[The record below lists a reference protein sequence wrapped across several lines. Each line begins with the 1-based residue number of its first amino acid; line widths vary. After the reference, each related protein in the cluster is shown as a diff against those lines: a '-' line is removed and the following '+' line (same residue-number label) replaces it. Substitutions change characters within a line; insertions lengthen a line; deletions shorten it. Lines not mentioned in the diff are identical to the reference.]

1 MITNWQWSPVMIP
14 LFLGVVASVVSIAF
28 RIRHTSGANRFGVL
42 LSLLGAVWLI
52 GYILEIGRVD
62 LEGKLFAAVI
72 RYCILGLMPTLWS
85 GYVFHYTGRGYWMTR
100 RKWIV
105 AAVISLV
112 TVILILTPEYH
123 GLIWRSV
130 TLENRGGV
138 SVLVPQFGIGFWLL
152 FGCVGLLFLGGI
164 WLLLRMFLQ
173 HPALYRQQIQFLL
186 FGTVVI
192 TSLISIALLGVNLLP
207 EINLASYAYT
217 VAVVVMNWGV
227 LRVQVGDILPLAHAS
242 VITGMADGIVVLD
255 AQARILDLNQA
266 AISLLNLNKPE
277 CVGQP
282 FTEIGAPW
290 VETLVQRAQRERAT
304 WSQEVTH
311 ITDSRPQIFDVRV
324 SQLRDVRGGLVS
336 HVMVW
341 RDITARKQAELEVRE
356 RHRHLEAVWGA
367 VPDAIVVLNSKQYIV
382 EWNASAE
389 GLFGYSRREVL
400 GQKLSPLINTAET
413 LAKAEAFLR
422 DMWAG
427 ERVQPVETVRAH
439 KNGDL
444 INVVFA
450 GAPVVV
456 DDKLIGAV
464 IVYTDITQRKRIEE
478 DIRTLNEE
486 LEARVAARTAELAT
500 LNQQLADEVQKHEQA
515 EATLMQRN
523 RELLALQSAAAAT
536 SSSLDLSFLL
546 DTVTWEMTNLLQS
559 SGCIIF
565 ELDQDGNQV
574 VGVADYEAALS
585 GALGGDV
592 ANIGPQP
599 LSDYPLR
606 LRVLNE
612 RYAAQVGFSTADAV
626 DQAFM
631 ARRDI
636 KSQLLLPMVFQER
649 VVGLVIV
656 TQNER
661 ERVFSD
667 REISLGQLLANQAA
681 IAVENARLYDR
692 AHREITERAQ
702 AEAKIKAS
710 LKEKEILLQEI
721 HHRVKNNLQVISSLL
736 NLQSQG
742 IQDEKTLEVFQES
755 QNRIRSMAL
764 IHEKLYR
771 SSDLARVDF
780 AEYIRNLASFL
791 IRSYRSRAVRLDLQ
805 AADIYLSIDNAVPCG
820 LIVNELISNALKHA
834 FVDGRE
840 GEIRV
845 IMQQLAD
852 HQVRLVV
859 RDNGV
864 GLPKDADYMNTGS
877 LGLQLVTMLV
887 EQLDGTIEI
896 RNNVGAEFEII
907 FSGG

>member
-1 MITNWQWSPVMIP
+1 
-14 LFLGVVASVVSIAF
+14 
-28 RIRHTSGANRFGVL
+28 
-42 LSLLGAVWLI
+42 
-52 GYILEIGRVD
+52 
-62 LEGKLFAAVI
+62 
-72 RYCILGLMPTLWS
+72 
-85 GYVFHYTGRGYWMTR
+85 
-100 RKWIV
+100 
-105 AAVISLV
+105 
-112 TVILILTPEYH
+112 
-123 GLIWRSV
+123 
-130 TLENRGGV
+130 
-138 SVLVPQFGIGFWLL
+138 
-152 FGCVGLLFLGGI
+152 
-164 WLLLRMFLQ
+164 
-173 HPALYRQQIQFLL
+173 
-186 FGTVVI
+186 
-192 TSLISIALLGVNLLP
+192 
-207 EINLASYAYT
+207 
-217 VAVVVMNWGV
+217 
-227 LRVQVGDILPLAHAS
+227 
-242 VITGMADGIVVLD
+242 
-255 AQARILDLNQA
+255 
-266 AISLLNLNKPE
+266 
-277 CVGQP
+277 
-282 FTEIGAPW
+282 
-290 VETLVQRAQRERAT
+290 
-304 WSQEVTH
+304 
-311 ITDSRPQIFDVRV
+311 
-324 SQLRDVRGGLVS
+324 
-336 HVMVW
+336 
-341 RDITARKQAELEVRE
+341 
-356 RHRHLEAVWGA
+356 
-367 VPDAIVVLNSKQYIV
+367 
-382 EWNASAE
+382 
-389 GLFGYSRREVL
+389 
-400 GQKLSPLINTAET
+400 
-413 LAKAEAFLR
+413 
-422 DMWAG
+422 
-427 ERVQPVETVRAH
+427 
-439 KNGDL
+439 
-444 INVVFA
+444 
-450 GAPVVV
+450 
-456 DDKLIGAV
+456 V

-515 EATLMQRN
+515 EALLLQRN

-565 ELDQDGNQV
+565 ELDQDGDQI

-585 GALGGDV
+585 GGA
-592 ANIGPQP
+592 AQIEPQS

-606 LRVLNE
+606 LGVLNE
-612 RYAAQVGFSTADAV
+612 RYAAQVNFSTADAA

-631 ARRDI
+631 ARRGI

-681 IAVENARLYDR
+681 IAVENARLYER

-791 IRSYRSRAVRLDLQ
+791 IRSYKSRAVRLDLQ
-805 AADIYLSIDNAVPCG
+805 AADIYLSIDDAVPCG

-840 GEIRV
+840 GEICV
-845 IMQQLAD
+845 MMQQLAD
-852 HQVRLVV
+852 RQVRLVV

-864 GLPKDADYMNTGS
+864 GLPKDVDYMNTGS

-896 RNNVGAEFEII
+896 RNNVGAEFEIL
-907 FSGG
+907 FGGG

>member
-1 MITNWQWSPVMIP
+1 MITNWQWSPLMIP
-14 LFLGVVASVVSIAF
+14 LFVGAVASVVSIVVK
-28 RIRHTSGANRFGVL
+28 IRRPSATNRLGML
-42 LSLLGAVWLI
+42 LSILGAVWLV
-52 GYILEIGRVD
+52 GYIFEIGFVD
-62 LEGKLFAAVI
+62 LQGKLCAARAQYI
-72 RYCILGLMPTLWS
+72 AFGLLPAVWS
-85 GYVFHYTGRGYWMTR
+85 GYVLQYTERERWMTR
-100 RKWIV
+100 RRWTVV
-105 AAVISLV
+105 AIISL
-112 TVILILTPEYH
+112 TFIILLFTTEH
-123 GLIWRSV
+123 HQLIWRSV
-130 TLENRGGV
+130 TLEDRGGV
-138 SVLVPQFGIGFWLL
+138 TVVAPQLGIGLWL
-152 FGCVGLLFLGGI
+152 FIGYGSLLLMGGI
-164 WLLLRMFLQ
+164 LLMLRMFLKQ
-173 HPALYRQQIQFLL
+173 WALYRRQIRL
-186 FGTVVI
+186 T
-192 TSLISIALLGVNLLP
+192 LLGMVVVAAYAAIDILGYNP
-207 EINLASYAYT
+207 YPGIDPAPYAYSI
-217 VAVVVMNWGV
+217 VAVIMAWGV
-227 LRVQVGDILPLAHAS
+227 LRVQRSDILPVAHAS
-242 VITGMADGIVVLD
+242 VIAGMADGIIVLD
-255 AQARILDLNQA
+255 AQAHTLDLNPA
-266 AISLLNLNKPE
+266 AMSLLDLNKSE

-282 FTEIGAPW
+282 FAEIATPW
-290 VETLVQRAQRERAT
+290 GEALVQRAKRETAT

-311 ITDSRPQIFDVRV
+311 IAGDRSQIFDVRV
-324 SQLRDVRGGLVS
+324 SQLRDVRGALVC

-367 VPDAIVVLNSKQYIV
+367 VPDAIVVLNAKQCIV
-382 EWNASAE
+382 EWNAAAQK
-389 GLFGYSRREVL
+389 LFGYSRREVL
-400 GQKLSPLINTAET
+400 GQKLPPLVNTAET
-413 LAKAEAFLR
+413 LAEAEAFLQSI
-422 DMWAG
+422 WAG
-427 ERVQPVETVRAH
+427 APVEPVETVRAH
-439 KNGDL
+439 KNGHL

-450 GAPVVV
+450 GAPVIV
-456 DDKLIGAV
+456 DDKLVGAV
-464 IVYTDITQRKRIEE
+464 IVYTDITRLKRIEE

-500 LNQQLADEVQKHEQA
+500 LNRQLADEIQQHEQA
-515 EATLMQRN
+515 EALLLQRN

-536 SSSLDLSFLL
+536 SSSLDLAFLL
-546 DTVTWEMTNLLQS
+546 DTVTWEMANLLQS

-565 ELDQDGNQV
+565 ELEQEGNQI
-574 VGVADYEAALS
+574 VGVADYEAS
-585 GALGGDV
+585 LGDGV
-592 ANIGPQP
+592 AHIEPQP

-606 LRVLNE
+606 QRVLSE
-612 RYAAQVGFSTADAV
+612 RYATQVSFSSADAA

-631 ARRDI
+631 ARRDT

-681 IAVENARLYDR
+681 IAVENARLYER
-692 AHREITERAQ
+692 ANREIAERARV
-702 AEAKIKAS
+702 EAKIKAS
-710 LKEKEILLQEI
+710 LKEKEIMLQEI

-742 IQDEKTLEVFQES
+742 IQDEKTLAVFQES

-820 LIVNELISNALKHA
+820 LIINELISNALKHA

-840 GEIRV
+840 GEICV
-845 IMQQLAD
+845 LMQQLAD
-852 HQVRLVV
+852 QQVKLIV

-864 GLPKDADYMNTGS
+864 GLPEGVDYMNTGS

-887 EQLDGTIEI
+887 QQLDGTIEI
-896 RNNVGAEFEII
+896 RNNVGAEFEIT
-907 FSGG
+907 FGSG

>member
-14 LFLGVVASVVSIAF
+14 LFVGIVASVMSTALKIKRA
-28 RIRHTSGANRFGVL
+28 SDANRFGIL
-42 LSLLGAVWLI
+42 LSLLGVVWLLS
-52 GYILEIGRVD
+52 YILEIGWVD
-62 LEGKLFAAVI
+62 LETKLFAAMGQ
-72 RYCILGLMPTLWS
+72 YCALSLVPVLWS
-85 GYVFHYTGRGYWMTR
+85 GYTLQYTGRGHWMTR
-100 RKWIV
+100 RRWVVVV
-105 AAVISLV
+105 AIALV
-112 TVILILTPEYH
+112 TILLILTPGYH

-138 SVLVPQFGIGFWLL
+138 AVLAPQFGIGFWLL
-152 FGCVGLLFLGGI
+152 FGYIGVLFWGGV
-164 WLLLRMFLQ
+164 WLILRMFLQ
-173 HPALYRQQIQFLL
+173 QPALYRRHIRLML
-186 FGTVVI
+186 FGTLVVV
-192 TSLISIALLGVNLLP
+192 SLISLDLLGLNPLP
-207 EINLASYAYT
+207 EIYLTSYAYSFA
-217 VAVVVMNWGV
+217 AVIMVWGM
-227 LRVQVGDILPLAHAS
+227 LRVRVSDIVPIAHAS
-242 VITGMADGIVVLD
+242 VITGMADGIIVLD
-255 AQARILDLNQA
+255 ARAHILDLNSA
-266 AISLLNLNKPE
+266 ATSLLNLNKAE

-282 FTEIGAPW
+282 FTVIKTPW
-290 VETLVQRAQRERAT
+290 VEALVQRAMRENAT

-311 ITDSRPQIFDVRV
+311 VVDGRPQIFDVRV
-324 SQLRDVRGGLVS
+324 SQLRDVRGTLVS

-367 VPDAIVVLNSKQYIV
+367 VPDAIVVLNARQCIV

-400 GQKLSPLINTAET
+400 GQKLLTLINTAET
-413 LAKAEAFLR
+413 LAEAEGFLR
-422 DMWAG
+422 SIWAG
-427 ERVQPVETVRAH
+427 ERIQSVETLRAH
-439 KNGDL
+439 KDRHL

-450 GAPVVV
+450 GAPVIV
-456 DDKLIGAV
+456 DEKLVGAV

-486 LEARVAARTAELAT
+486 LEARVAARTAELAA

-515 EATLMQRN
+515 EALLLQRN

-546 DTVTWEMTNLLQS
+546 DTVTWEMTNLMQS

-565 ELDQDGNQV
+565 ELDQEGKQI
-574 VGVADYEAALS
+574 VGVADYEASLGS
-585 GALGGDV
+585 GA
-592 ANIGPQP
+592 AHIEPQP

-606 LRVLNE
+606 QGVANE
-612 RYAAQVGFSTADAV
+612 RYAAQVSFSTADAAE
-626 DQAFM
+626 QAFM
-631 ARRDI
+631 TRRDT
-636 KSQLLLPMVFQER
+636 KSQLLLPMVFQDR

-681 IAVENARLYDR
+681 IAVENARLYER
-692 AHREITERAQ
+692 AHREIAERAQ

-791 IRSYRSRAVRLDLQ
+791 IRSYRSRAVQLDLQ
-805 AADIYLSIDNAVPCG
+805 AADIYLPIDNAVPCG

-840 GEIRV
+840 GEICV
-845 IMQQLAD
+845 MMQQLAD
-852 HQVRLVV
+852 QQVRLVV

-864 GLPKDADYMNTGS
+864 GLPKDVDYMNTGS

-887 EQLDGTIEI
+887 QQLDGTLEI
-896 RNNVGAEFEII
+896 RNNTGAEFEIT
-907 FSGG
+907 FGVG

>member
-1 MITNWQWSPVMIP
+1 
-14 LFLGVVASVVSIAF
+14 
-28 RIRHTSGANRFGVL
+28 L
-42 LSLLGAVWLI
+42 L
-52 GYILEIGRVD
+52 
-62 LEGKLFAAVI
+62 
-72 RYCILGLMPTLWS
+72 
-85 GYVFHYTGRGYWMTR
+85 
-100 RKWIV
+100 
-105 AAVISLV
+105 
-112 TVILILTPEYH
+112 
-123 GLIWRSV
+123 
-130 TLENRGGV
+130 
-138 SVLVPQFGIGFWLL
+138 FWL
-152 FGCVGLLFLGGI
+152 GI
-164 WLLLRMFLQ
+164 WLILRMLLQ
-173 HPALYRQQIQFLL
+173 QSALYRQQIQVLL
-186 FGTVVI
+186 FGAVAVAF
-192 TSLISIALLGVNLLP
+192 LISIALLDVNPLP

-217 VAVVVMNWGV
+217 IAVVVMAWGI

-255 AQARILDLNQA
+255 TQARILDLNPA
-266 AISLLNLNKPE
+266 AMSLLNLNKPE
-277 CVGQP
+277 CVGRP
-282 FTEIGAPW
+282 FAEIEAPW
-290 VETLVQRAQRERAT
+290 VETLVQRTKHEDTT

-311 ITDSRPQIFDVRV
+311 TTGNRPQIFDVRV
-324 SQLRDVRGGLVS
+324 SQLRDVRGVLAS

-341 RDITARKQAELEVRE
+341 RDITARKQTELEVRE

-367 VPDAIVVLNSKQYIV
+367 VPDAIVVLNAKQYIV
-382 EWNASAE
+382 EWNAGAE
-389 GLFGYSRREVL
+389 GLFGYSRSEVL

-413 LAKAEAFLR
+413 LAEAEDFLR
-422 DMWAG
+422 SMWLG
-427 ERVQPVETVRAH
+427 EGVQSVETVRAH
-439 KNGDL
+439 KNGEL
-444 INVVFA
+444 IDVVFA

-515 EATLMQRN
+515 EALLLQRN

-565 ELDQDGNQV
+565 ELDQDGDQI

-585 GALGGDV
+585 GGA
-592 ANIGPQP
+592 AQIEPQS

-606 LRVLNE
+606 LGVLNE
-612 RYAAQVGFSTADAV
+612 RYAAQVSFSTADAA

-661 ERVFSD
+661 ERIFSD

-681 IAVENARLYDR
+681 IAVENARLYER
-692 AHREITERAQ
+692 AHREISERAQ

-791 IRSYRSRAVRLDLQ
+791 IRSYKSRAVRLDLQ
-805 AADIYLSIDNAVPCG
+805 AADIYLSIDDAVPCG

-840 GEIRV
+840 GEICV
-845 IMQQLAD
+845 MMQQLAD
-852 HQVRLVV
+852 RQVRLVV

-864 GLPKDADYMNTGS
+864 GLPKDVDYMNTGS

-896 RNNVGAEFEII
+896 RNNVGAEFEIL
-907 FSGG
+907 FGGG

>member
-14 LFLGVVASVVSIAF
+14 LFVGVVASIVSIVVK
-28 RIRHTSGANRFGVL
+28 IRRPSEINRFGML
-42 LSLLGAVWLI
+42 LSILGVVWLV
-52 GYILEIGRVD
+52 GYISEIGCVD
-62 LEGKLFAAVI
+62 LEEKLYAAMVQ
-72 RYCILGLMPTLWS
+72 YCTLGLVPALWS
-85 GYVFHYTGRGYWMTR
+85 GYVLQYTGRGHWMTR
-100 RKWIV
+100 RRWTAV
-105 AAVISLV
+105 AVISLV
-112 TVILILTPEYH
+112 VIILISTTEYH

-130 TLENRGGV
+130 TLEGYSGV

-152 FGCVGLLFLGGI
+152 FGYVGLLFWVGV
-164 WLLLRMFLQ
+164 WLILRMFLQ
-173 HPALYRQQIQFLL
+173 HRALYRRQIRLML
-186 FGTVVI
+186 FGAVVAAF
-192 TSLISIALLGVNLLP
+192 LISVELLGLNPLP
-207 EINLASYAYT
+207 EINLAAYAYSIA
-217 VAVVVMNWGV
+217 AVIMAWGT
-227 LRVQVGDILPLAHAS
+227 LRVQVSDILPLAHAS
-242 VITGMADGIVVLD
+242 VITGMPDGIIVLD
-255 AQARILDLNQA
+255 AQAHILDLNPA
-266 AISLLNLNKPE
+266 AISLLNLNKSE

-282 FTEIGAPW
+282 FVAIKTLW
-290 VETLVQRAQRERAT
+290 VEALVQRAKRENVT

-311 ITDSRPQIFDVRV
+311 IVDHRPQIFDVRV
-324 SQLRDVRGGLVS
+324 SQLRNVRGALVS

-341 RDITARKQAELEVRE
+341 RDITARKQVELEVRE
-356 RHRHLEAVWGA
+356 RNRHLEAVWGA
-367 VPDAIVVLNSKQYIV
+367 VPDAIVVLNARQCIV
-382 EWNASAE
+382 EWNAGAE

-400 GQKLSPLINTAET
+400 GRKLSPLVNTAET
-413 LAKAEAFLR
+413 LAEAEAFLR
-422 DMWAG
+422 KIWAG
-427 ERVQPVETVRAH
+427 ELVQSVETVRSH
-439 KNGDL
+439 KNGHL
-444 INVVFA
+444 IDVVFA

-456 DDKLIGAV
+456 DDRLVGAV

-515 EATLMQRN
+515 EALLLQRN

-559 SGCIIF
+559 SGCVIF
-565 ELDQDGNQV
+565 ELDQEGNQI
-574 VGVADYEAALS
+574 VGVADYEAS
-585 GALGGDV
+585 LGGG
-592 ANIGPQP
+592 APHIEPQP

-606 LRVLNE
+606 QGVLNE
-612 RYAAQVGFSTADAV
+612 RYAAQVSFSTADATE
-626 DQAFM
+626 QAFM
-631 ARRDI
+631 ARRDAR
-636 KSQLLLPMVFQER
+636 SQLLLPMVFQDR

-681 IAVENARLYDR
+681 IAVDNARLYER
-692 AHREITERAQ
+692 AHREIAERVH

-742 IQDEKTLEVFQES
+742 IQDKKTLEVFQES

-840 GEIRV
+840 GEICV
-845 IMQQLAD
+845 LMQQLAD
-852 HQVRLVV
+852 QRVKLVV

-864 GLPKDADYMNTGS
+864 GLPKDVDYMNTGS

-887 EQLDGTIEI
+887 QQLDGTIEI
-896 RNNVGAEFEII
+896 RNNVGAEFVIM
-907 FSGG
+907 FAGG

>member
-14 LFLGVVASVVSIAF
+14 LFLGVFASVVSIAF
-28 RIRHTSGANRFGVL
+28 RIRHTFYANRFGVL
-42 LSLLGAVWLI
+42 LCLLGAVWLV
-52 GYILEIGRVD
+52 GYILEIGWVD
-62 LEGKLFAAVI
+62 VEGKLFLARV
-72 RYCILGLMPTLWS
+72 RYCILGLVPALWL
-85 GYVFHYTGRGYWMTR
+85 GYVFHYTGRGPWMTR
-100 RKWIV
+100 RKWV
-105 AAVISLV
+105 VVAVISLV
-112 TVILILTPEYH
+112 TIVLILTTGYH

-130 TLENRGGV
+130 TLEDRGGV

-152 FGCVGLLFLGGI
+152 FAYIGLLFWLGI
-164 WLLLRMFLQ
+164 WLILRMLLQ
-173 HPALYRQQIQFLL
+173 QSALYRQQIQVLL
-186 FGTVVI
+186 FGAVAVAF
-192 TSLISIALLGVNLLP
+192 LISIALLDVNPLP

-217 VAVVVMNWGV
+217 IAVVVMAWGI

-255 AQARILDLNQA
+255 TQARILDLNPA
-266 AISLLNLNKPE
+266 AMSLLNLNKPE

-282 FTEIGAPW
+282 FAEIEAPW
-290 VETLVQRAQRERAT
+290 VETLVQRTKHEDTT

-311 ITDSRPQIFDVRV
+311 TTGNRPQIFDVRV
-324 SQLRDVRGGLVS
+324 SQLRDVRGVLAS

-341 RDITARKQAELEVRE
+341 RDITARKQTELEVRE

-367 VPDAIVVLNSKQYIV
+367 VPDAIVVLNAKQYIV
-382 EWNASAE
+382 EWNAGAE
-389 GLFGYSRREVL
+389 GLFGYSRSEVL

-413 LAKAEAFLR
+413 LAEAEDFLR
-422 DMWAG
+422 SMWLG
-427 ERVQPVETVRAH
+427 EGVQSVETVRAH
-439 KNGDL
+439 KNGEL
-444 INVVFA
+444 IDVVFA

-515 EATLMQRN
+515 EALLLQRN

-565 ELDQDGNQV
+565 ELDQDGDQI

-585 GALGGDV
+585 GGA
-592 ANIGPQP
+592 AQIEPQS

-606 LRVLNE
+606 LGVLNE
-612 RYAAQVGFSTADAV
+612 RYAAQVSFSTADAA

-661 ERVFSD
+661 ERIFSD

-681 IAVENARLYDR
+681 IAVENARLYER

-791 IRSYRSRAVRLDLQ
+791 IRSYKSRAVRLDLQ
-805 AADIYLSIDNAVPCG
+805 AADIYLSIDDAVPCG

-840 GEIRV
+840 GEICV
-845 IMQQLAD
+845 MMQQLAD
-852 HQVRLVV
+852 RQVRLVV

-864 GLPKDADYMNTGS
+864 GLPKDVDYMNTGS

-896 RNNVGAEFEII
+896 GNNVGAEFEIL
-907 FSGG
+907 FGGG